1 MKTPMQELFSQLEL
15 EHPELFNTKTLEG
28 RKFINDYYK
37 FFEMEKEQIIE
48 SYSAGVMAQFDLS
61 IETGEHYYN
70 KNFKINGN

>member
-1 MKTPMQELFSQLEL
+1 MQQLFSQLEL

-28 RKFINDYYK
+28 RKFINIDYIL
-37 FFEMEKEQIIE
+37 EMEKEQIIE
-48 SYSAGVMAQFDLS
+48 SYSAGVMSQFDLS

>member
-1 MKTPMQELFSQLEL
+1 MTQTAAQRLLHALKVA
-15 EHPELFNTKTLEG
+15 G
-28 RKFINDYYK
+28 INIDKENIDYIL
-37 FFEMEKEQIIE
+37 EMEKEQIIE

>member
-1 MKTPMQELFSQLEL
+1 MTQTAVQRLLHALKVAG
-15 EHPELFNTKTLEG
+15 FNIDKENIDKLL
-28 RKFINDYYK
+28 
-37 FFEMEKEQIIE
+37 EMEKEQIIE